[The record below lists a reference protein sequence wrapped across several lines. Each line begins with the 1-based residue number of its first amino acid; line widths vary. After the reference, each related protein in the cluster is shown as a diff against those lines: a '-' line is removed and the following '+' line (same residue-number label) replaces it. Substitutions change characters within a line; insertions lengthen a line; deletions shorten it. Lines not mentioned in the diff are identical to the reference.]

1 MEEIVPLDL
10 LLLRKVLNSLMVA
23 FPGYCDSVRTLGKAP
38 FRCRGTNIFS
48 IAKVWLLAG
57 D

>member
-1 MEEIVPLDL
+1 
-10 LLLRKVLNSLMVA
+10 MVA
-23 FPGYCDSVRTLGKAP
+23 FFFPDWCDSVRTLGEAP
-38 FRCRGTNIFS
+38 FRCTLDFRLRLLFRRSLVELILS